1 MIRVDAYDQ
10 VLEHDRPELSFHAG
24 SWEELCETFLATT
37 PDYGLIVMIDE
48 TAEGNSIGM
57 SVPQA
62 DNDYTV
68 TVYPKDSCPY
78 RTTFGSLTG
87 GLAWLKLIFELQP
100 IVAVTL
106 VRPRDVEIP
115 LADAAVTVTGGIQGV
130 DQGDLIVPGMDIPPE
145 RLQVSRTDPSFVEPA
160 L

>member
-10 VLEHDRPELSFHAG
+10 EHDRPELSFHAG
-24 SWEELCETFLATT
+24 SWDELFETFLATE
-37 PDYGLIVMIDE
+37 PRYGLIVMIDE
-48 TAEGNSIGM
+48 TAEGNSLSM
-57 SVPQA
+57 SVPRA

-78 RTTFGSLTG
+78 RTTFGTLAG
-87 GLAWLKLIFELQP
+87 GLAWLRPIFGLQT

-106 VRPRDVEIP
+106 VEP

-130 DQGDLIVPGMDIPPE
+130 DQGDTIVPGMDTPPE
-145 RLQVSRTDPSFVEPA
+145 RLQVSRGDPSFVEPA